1 MVIHA
6 KKGIILNTGGF
17 SHNRRMREENQPK
30 PASVDWTLANP
41 GDTGE
46 MIEMAKALGAATD
59 LMDASWWLP
68 ETTLPENV
76 RLYLVPEL
84 RSEEHTSELQSLMRI
99 SYAVFCLKKNNE
111 HTTILISSS
120 LPEFKTEDTRTFEN
134 YIYIDNHQVQT
145 IQQDETHISILQH
158 KDTTTDD
165 IQQINSIVRK
175 HSVCQTY

>member
-1 MVIHA
+1 MEDGRVNRADVRREGRRMVIQA

-59 LMDASWWLP
+59 LMDTSWWLP

-84 RSEEHTSELQSLMRI
+84 QQPQDRKSTRI
-99 SYAVFCLKKNNE
+99 K
-111 HTTILISSS
+111 SS
-120 LPEFKTEDTRTFEN
+120 N
-134 YIYIDNHQVQT
+134 
-145 IQQDETHISILQH
+145 
-158 KDTTTDD
+158 
-165 IQQINSIVRK
+165 
-175 HSVCQTY
+175 